1 MTAMTPTTTFR
12 FAAGQ
17 DARPAPTSVSDADGC
32 ILGLNRALEG
42 RRLR

>member
-1 MTAMTPTTTFR
+1 MTAKIPTTTFR

-17 DARPAPTSVSDADGC
+17 DARPAPTSMSGADGR